1 MSLPIRRARIE
12 NTGAHDAKGADY
24 VAPHAGNENWNLQI
38 KEEYIIFL
46 ISLPRQG
53 ARIEIDDDYKGM
65 TFDIIAPPHGGRELK
80 SDDIDGLGG
89 QTESLPTQGARIE
102 IKCFWGCRVRVYI
115 APHAGSENWNRIE
128 KGALDV
134 NDPHY
139 SPRKGR
145 ELKWETKYSLRS
157 K

>member
-1 MSLPIRRARIE
+1 M
-12 NTGAHDAKGADY
+12 
-24 VAPHAGNENWNLQI
+24 
-38 KEEYIIFL
+38 

-102 IKCFWGCRVRVYI
+102 IKCF
-115 APHAGSENWNRIE
+115 
-128 KGALDV
+128 
-134 NDPHY
+134 
-139 SPRKGR
+139 
-145 ELKWETKYSLRS
+145 
-157 K
+157 